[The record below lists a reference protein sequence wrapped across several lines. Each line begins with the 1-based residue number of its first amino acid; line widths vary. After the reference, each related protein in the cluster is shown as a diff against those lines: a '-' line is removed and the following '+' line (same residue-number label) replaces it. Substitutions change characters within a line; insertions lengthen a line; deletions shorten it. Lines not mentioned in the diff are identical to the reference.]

1 MCYFK
6 LFTCIPQLTLHS
18 RFAYDVLHTFWWNH
32 QPFPHRLSSAS
43 WLVFS
48 PAVQD
53 SKLSMYCITHK
64 KKCHKYRPKKR
75 GYPPSLA
82 VYMESASTASEREL
96 GEGVGKDARYMG
108 TLWKILYYT
117 FQSTCLHFSTPVER
131 DPPCCT
137 TYGACKDFHAW
148 GWGRGLTW
156 TQHLASSSASQI
168 RTDTCGET
176 ADSNSTS
183 SQMRNHQSFSQPL
196 GLHPVPDSLTPSYA

>member
-1 MCYFK
+1 MCV
-6 LFTCIPQLTLHS
+6 LFQAVYLYPTADVALPIRIRCSSHFLMKSSAFPSSIVFRQLASVFSSCSGLKTVH
-18 RFAYDVLHTFWWNH
+18 VLHKN
-32 QPFPHRLSSAS
+32 
-43 WLVFS
+43 
-48 PAVQD
+48 
-53 SKLSMYCITHK
+53 
-64 KKCHKYRPKKR
+64 KCHNYRPEKR

-108 TLWKILYYT
+108 TLWEILYYT

-137 TYGACKDFHAW
+137 TYEACKDFHAW